1 MAEIVLNIDV
11 REGSGSGAARAARRE
26 GRVPGI
32 LYGGPLGP
40 VSISVKGAEFSK
52 ALYTGKLLG
61 HLVTLKHGDETQP
74 VIAKDVQF
82 HPVTDAPV
90 HFDLYRV
97 DAHQLIRIN
106 VPVHFRHQEASPGI
120 KRGGTLN
127 IVRHELEVRAPA
139 DSIPEELV
147 VDLTGLEIGDSIRIS
162 AITLPKGVEASIADP
177 EFVIATIAGV
187 QAEEVEEVEEVEAGE
202 EPEEAA
208 AEE

>member
-1 MAEIVLNIDV
+1 MAEIVLNVDV
-11 REGSGSGAARAARRE
+11 REGAGSGAARAARRE
-26 GRVPGI
+26 GRVPGV

-40 VSISVKGAEFSK
+40 VSISVKSPEFSK

-82 HPVTDAPV
+82 HPVTDAPM

-97 DAHQLIRIN
+97 DEHQLIRIN
-106 VPVHFRHQEASPGI
+106 VPVHFRHQEASPGL
-120 KRGGTLN
+120 KQGGTLSV
-127 IVRHELEVRAPA
+127 VRHELEVRASA

-162 AITLPKGVEASIADP
+162 AIVMPKGVESSITDP
-177 EFVIATIAGV
+177 EFVIAAITGATALEADETEA
-187 QAEEVEEVEEVEAGE
+187 AEGGE
-202 EPEEAA
+202 ETAAA